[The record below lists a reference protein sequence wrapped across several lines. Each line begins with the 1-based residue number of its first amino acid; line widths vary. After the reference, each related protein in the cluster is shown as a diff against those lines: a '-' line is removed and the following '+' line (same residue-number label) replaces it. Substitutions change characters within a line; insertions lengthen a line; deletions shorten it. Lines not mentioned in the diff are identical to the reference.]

1 MGIAGLHPG
10 GRNLVL
16 ISAPNFAR
24 GRRGGLFRADGAD
37 EADGETI
44 DWTAAA
50 SPVRAAGYFAW

>member
-1 MGIAGLHPG
+1 MGIAWLHPG

-24 GRRGGLFRADGAD
+24 GQRGRWFRAVA
-37 EADGETI
+37 ADGETI
-44 DWTAAA
+44 DWTAAAA